1 MYYNELVNETHKQ
14 SQNRK
19 NEVIIMSAAVETM
32 YYVGR
37 ETPWHGLGTS
47 VAEAPTSLDAIHY
60 AGLDWKVQK
69 QPVINGYTN
78 EVIPN
83 FFATTRMSD
92 GKTYGMVSNK
102 YQIIQNDEAFSFMDN
117 LLGEGVKYET
127 AGSLFEGK
135 KIWML
140 ARLPEDVTILGD
152 KVQPYVVL
160 TNSHDGKS
168 AVQVACTPIRVVCN
182 NTLNM
187 ALEGAQRTWSAR
199 HVGDV
204 QGKMLE
210 AERTLGLAK
219 KYMEQLNAEAEKM
232 ATTELNPV
240 QLSRVVSEVFP
251 ITADMTDRRIAS
263 AEDDRRTFYEYY
275 NRDDIQGFKNT
286 LYGAI
291 LAITDFVDHAQPGRV
306 TKNFNENR
314 FNNII
319 TGYNLADKFTKT
331 AMAIAA

>member
-1 MYYNELVNETHKQ
+1 MSHELE
-14 SQNRK
+14 S
-19 NEVIIMSAAVETM
+19 MF
-32 YYVGR
+32 YVGR

-47 VAEAPTSLDAIHY
+47 VAEALTSLDAIHY
-60 AGLDWKVQK
+60 AGLDWKVEK

-83 FFATTRMSD
+83 FYATTRMTD
-92 GKTYGMVSNK
+92 GKTYGMVTKK
-102 YQIIQNDEAFSFMDN
+102 YQIINNDEAFSFMDN

-127 AGSLFEGK
+127 AGSLFDGK

-140 ARLPEDVTILGD
+140 AKLPEDMTILGD

-187 ALEGAQRTWSAR
+187 ALSNASRSWSTR
-199 HVGDV
+199 HVGDI

-210 AERTLGLAK
+210 AERTLGLAQ
-219 KYMEQLNAEAEKM
+219 KYLKELNDEAEKM
-232 ATTELNPV
+232 AVTELNST
-240 QLSRVVSEVFP
+240 QLAKVVEEVFP
-251 ITADMTDRRIAS
+251 ITADMTDRKIQN
-263 AEDDRRTFYEYY
+263 AEDQRRTFYDYY
-275 NRDDIQGFKNT
+275 NRDDVQPFKDT
-286 LYGAI
+286 LYGAV
-291 LAITDFVDHAQPGRV
+291 LAITDYVDHANPDRL
-306 TKNFNENR
+306 TKNYNENR

-319 TGYNLADKFTKT
+319 TGYNLADRFTKV
-331 AMAIAA
+331 AVAVAA